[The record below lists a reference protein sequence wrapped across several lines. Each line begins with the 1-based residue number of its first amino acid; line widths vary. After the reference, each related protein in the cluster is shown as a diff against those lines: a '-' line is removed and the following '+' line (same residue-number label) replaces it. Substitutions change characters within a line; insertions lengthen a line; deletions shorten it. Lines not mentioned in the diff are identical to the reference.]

1 MTFLNKLHEQRFDF
15 LTQEDVT
22 SPYDNE
28 RQALFYILS
37 GNSDLFSKR
46 NYIYDFDE
54 RCISIDCLDSDK
66 VDFSTSAK
74 ALVRLGF
81 NLYNRYSDDRTNP
94 MDIFYSLDSS
104 NYNIAMFATDLR
116 FGMAITNEKTNDTEL
131 EDDYD
136 LSL

>member
-1 MTFLNKLHEQRFDF
+1 M
-15 LTQEDVT
+15 
-22 SPYDNE
+22 
-28 RQALFYILS
+28 FYILS
-37 GNSDLFSKR
+37 GSSDLFSKR

-74 ALVRLGF
+74 ALIRLGF
-81 NLYNRYSDDRTNP
+81 NLYNGYSDDRTS
-94 MDIFYSLDSS
+94 IFYSLDSS
-104 NYNIAMFATDLR
+104 NYNLAMFSTDLR
-116 FGMAITNEKTNDTEL
+116 FGMAITNENTNDTEL